1 MKNIFGLSIPET
13 LEEVCDRDRVA
24 LLVYD
29 MQAGILSQLKNPEQ
43 ITLQVL
49 KVLTA
54 ARDAGVRVFFSR
66 HLSLPREL
74 MGMFQFRMAM
84 AW

>member
-1 MKNIFGLSIPET
+1 MRSKIVSPCSL
-13 LEEVCDRDRVA
+13 A
-24 LLVYD
+24 D

-54 ARDAGVRVFFSR
+54 ARDSWSARLLFAPPFAAKRIDGHVSVPHGHDLAAADGF
-66 HLSLPREL
+66 
-74 MGMFQFRMAM
+74 A
-84 AW
+84 